1 MKFAAATVIL
11 LALAASPACAAPAKQ
26 KPKTAAA
33 APVAKITDPKPP
45 EKVAEAATPDPKTF
59 LAANGKQAGVVTLP
73 DGLQYKVTTAGDP
86 KGPSPKRGDI
96 IKVHY
101 EGKLLTGEVFDSS
114 FQRGRAMIAP
124 LGGLIP
130 AWMEAL
136 PLMHVG
142 DEWTL
147 YVPPELGYGPEGQG
161 PIPAN
166 AVMVF
171 RIKLLG
177 MLSAD

>member
-1 MKFAAATVIL
+1 MKFAVASVL
-11 LALAASPACAAPAKQ
+11 VLALAASAACAAPAKPR
-26 KPKTAAA
+26 PKAAA

-45 EKVAEAATPDPKTF
+45 EKVAEASTPDPKTF
-59 LAANGKQAGVVTLP
+59 LAANAKQPGVVTLP
-73 DGLQYKVTTAGDP
+73 DGLQYKVTTAGDS
-86 KGPSPKRGDI
+86 KGPSPKRGDV

-101 EGKLLTGEVFDSS
+101 EGKLLNGEVFDSS

-161 PIPAN
+161 PIPPN

-171 RIKLLG
+171 RIKLIG